1 MRKSCLNVRLTL
13 RNFWWRALS
22 LIKMRPPRW
31 SRCCNSVKRLTTK
44 TKYQYSKQKKKPS
57 ATQKG
62 RRGNQTLPELPTPM
76 LMSGGC
82 YKPKFNPEHAIN
94 GGGKEA
100 HLSVRSTQPA
110 AARSS
115 GQDFSAG
122 CSLHRHRH
130 SCLGCKNR
138 GLSDLFSADESTIV
152 DAESQLV
159 GNLAKVSLLSSDPL
173 PRCRGIPRHSLP
185 RSSTSHYIQML
196 HSFHLSRQQLSA
208 LFWASWRLVRELTWT
223 NLGYIIR

>member
-1 MRKSCLNVRLTL
+1 MRKSCLNVRLTV

-22 LIKMRPPRW
+22 IIKMRPPRW

-44 TKYQYSKQKKKPS
+44 TKYQYSKQKKEPS

-159 GNLAKVSLLSSDPL
+159 GNLAKVSSLL
-173 PRCRGIPRHSLP
+173 
-185 RSSTSHYIQML
+185 RSS
-196 HSFHLSRQQLSA
+196 SA
-208 LFWASWRLVRELTWT
+208 LPWDSPPWPPTFIHFALHPNASFVPFVTSAA
-223 NLGYIIR
+223 IRSCFGPAGGL